1 MRCLSLRYTSPTAYP
16 TVLVA
21 LPCVTAMHRSPPSA
35 PVSWSSVS
43 RALLLI
49 FVRVIAAEIPI
60 HDNGVLSALSAG
72 AARVEDGQ
80 KVLFRV
86 GTEAC
91 LSPRASVMRKT
102 VCATCTRGSSNGVR
116 RRAAHCSPTPLTTR
130 YASLMPWAVHT
141 PATRRRQATSAT
153 PLKLVRATAWP
164 SRMQQTCTYVARAF
178 LRGTRRALSQCR
190 SMLYCTPVYV
200 WDRRTMC
207 TKYMYY
213 VCCAIPACGR
223 LGARTASLRLAAFRG
238 FFSLSLHPARGRP
251 RSSPLR
257 RVWCVHAARGAAGA
271 RRGRFYLTSPLTI
284 L

>member
-207 TKYMYY
+207 TKYI
-213 VCCAIPACGR
+213 CTTCAAPYLLVGGWARARPRFGSQLFADFSLYLSIPLVGVGGQGR
-223 LGARTASLRLAAFRG
+223 LRSVECGVCTRRGAR
-238 FFSLSLHPARGRP
+238 PE
-251 RSSPLR
+251 
-257 RVWCVHAARGAAGA
+257 RGAVD
-271 RRGRFYLTSPLTI
+271 FI
-284 L
+284 